1 METTPRG
8 SVPYV
13 FRLLARAYPAEKLS
27 GGAFEQSLAILQGS
41 EFSGLMTLET
51 RTGLLARILFQQ
63 GRLAHALRG
72 EVEGAKAL
80 EQLRAEP
87 AFNAIALHPLEGPAL
102 ALALAAVNG
111 EVWALGQNT
120 VVEVPTLLEQLRQEG
135 FSGVVALEL
144 GLNLK
149 VWVLREGEVLE
160 GSEVPAGEQRARL
173 TQLAWQSW
181 PTLELERVS
190 LPEAAP
196 TPDPLSLATP
206 GELEAAV
213 AVLLDPEHIWQ
224 AAEEVV
230 NNRFGSRAA
239 GVMERFRRDYSGLE
253 PTQLLQSLSA
263 QIENVLGSFY
273 AERFRDTATLAGRP
287 VPENV
292 DSR

>member
-1 METTPRG
+1 METTTRG
-8 SVPYV
+8 NVPYV

-87 AFNAIALHPLEGPAL
+87 AFNSIALHPLEGSAL

-111 EVWALGQNT
+111 EVRALGQSV

-149 VWVLREGEVLE
+149 VWVLREGELLE
-160 GSEVPAGEQRARL
+160 GSEVPAGEQRGRL
-173 TQLAWQSW
+173 TQFAWQGW

-190 LPEAAP
+190 LPEAAAP
-196 TPDPLSLATP
+196 APDPLGLAAP
-206 GELEAAV
+206 GEPGADEAL
-213 AVLLDPEHIWQ
+213 LLDPERIWQ

-239 GVMERFRRDYSGLE
+239 GVMERFRRDYSSLE
-253 PTQLLQSLSA
+253 PAQLLQSLTA

-273 AERFRDTATLAGRP
+273 AERFRSMATLAEG
-287 VPENV
+287 
-292 DSR
+292 